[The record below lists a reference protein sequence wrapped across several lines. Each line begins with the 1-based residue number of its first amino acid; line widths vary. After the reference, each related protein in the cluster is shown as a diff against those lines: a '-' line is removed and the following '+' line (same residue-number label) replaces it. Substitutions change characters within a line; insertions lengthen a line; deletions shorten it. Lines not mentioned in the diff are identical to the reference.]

1 MVSARRAVRTVP
13 CSEHK
18 ALLVHCEELRE
29 QLARTEGENG
39 NLRRRVA
46 ELRENVKQLQEV
58 VVVDRLEIIQIF
70 PAYFGNVDTSEART

>member
-1 MVSARRAVRTVP
+1 MVSGRDAFG
-13 CSEHK
+13 CSWLQLCPEHK

-29 QLARTEGENG
+29 QLARTDGENG

-58 VVVDRLEIIQIF
+58 VVVDC
-70 PAYFGNVDTSEART
+70 